1 MCRYNDPHEWLFHCF
16 NSPPQLDE
24 TGESPWLGKFGLD
37 LLVDTLEKY
46 VQEEKRGLVFS
57 VEVELTRGHLAPG
70 DKDYSV

>member
-1 MCRYNDPHEWLFHCF
+1 M
-16 NSPPQLDE
+16 
-24 TGESPWLGKFGLD
+24 D

-46 VQEEKRGLVFS
+46 VQEEKRGLVFY